1 MMKNIHD
8 VQAALQPVF
17 RKYNVTRAVLFGSV
31 AKGTATEKSDVD
43 LVVDSGLRGLKF
55 VGLMEAIRE
64 ALSSEVD
71 VFDRTHIEGGSKLE
85 REIRNTGI
93 IIYEK

>member
-1 MMKNIHD
+1 MKNIHD

-71 VFDRTHIEGGSKLE
+71 VFDRTHIEGGSKLD

>member
-1 MMKNIHD
+1 MKNIHD

-43 LVVDSGLRGLKF
+43 LVVDSGLHGLKF

-71 VFDRTHIEGGSKLE
+71 VFDRTHIEGGSKLD

>member
-17 RKYNVTRAVLFGSV
+17 RKYNVMRAVLFGSV
-31 AKGTATEKSDVD
+31 AKGTATEKRDVD

-71 VFDRTHIEGGSKLE
+71 VFDRTHIEGGSKLD